1 MGNVVFN
8 VKAPEG
14 APVPGAA
21 ILAAYPNRT
30 YVTDKTDA
38 DGQCHLNLYRT
49 DQEMTVLIAA
59 KGYLPFHSAIVP
71 RDQPSLSLELTPS
84 TEGRNAALFTKS
96 TGYIPGIEGR
106 VNPHKDGYVYANNI
120 AINGTLATPAARF
133 EIGEPLHL
141 LDVYGVETRVRF
153 LVVEGQFSLIEYT
166 DPKAYAGA

>member
-14 APVPGAA
+14 ALVPGAA

-59 KGYLPFHSAIVP
+59 KGYLPFHSTIVP
-71 RDQPSLSLELTPS
+71 RDQPEPFPGVDPLDRGSQRS
-84 TEGRNAALFTKS
+84 TVYQEH
-96 TGYIPGIEGR
+96 GI
-106 VNPHKDGYVYANNI
+106 HSW
-120 AINGTLATPAARF
+120 
-133 EIGEPLHL
+133 H
-141 LDVYGVETRVRF
+141 
-153 LVVEGQFSLIEYT
+153 
-166 DPKAYAGA
+166 